1 MVEGESTSTSDNLPT
16 RKFPLRKEHTYDG
29 VLTNFVAMGNGKTV
43 AISQIE
49 GQPLY
54 IDVYAIEVNDVG
66 ELQGRTAIK
75 SIELDRPIP
84 NGEELQLLAARYL
97 AE

>member
-1 MVEGESTSTSDNLPT
+1 MGIPDNLPT
-16 RKFPLRKEHTYDG
+16 RVYPLQKERTYDG
-29 VLTNFVAMGNGKTV
+29 VLTSFVAVGNGKTV

-49 GQPLY
+49 AQPLY
-54 IDVYAIEVNDVG
+54 IDVYAVEVNDAG
-66 ELQGRTAIK
+66 ELQGRTAVK
-75 SIELDRPIP
+75 SIELDRPMP